1 MGALLLTQTAIAA
14 PTAVSLGTAAPFAI
28 LSGDGITNVPTS
40 VILGNVGVSPNTGA
54 SITGLTCLQV
64 TGTIYTVDAA
74 GPSCRTE
81 NAGLLATAKNALT
94 TAYDN
99 ASALSPDTT
108 YLAADDQLG
117 GKTLVAGTYRFG
129 GATTA
134 NLSGSL
140 ILSGSSTD
148 VWVFQATSNLVT
160 AATSS
165 VSFIG
170 GAQACNVFWT
180 VGSAATL
187 GANSTFAGTILAHD
201 DISLKARVTVDGR
214 LLAGGQAN
222 HAGAVTLIQ
231 DTITRSDCA
240 IVAPPTAAPT
250 VAPVATPTAAP
261 GATPTAAPGATPTA
275 APAFATLA
283 PGASAT
289 PAGAVI
295 AATSPTPAPSAN
307 APSTNTLSPASSESG
322 PVIAGY
328 LLLIFLATIAIVIA
342 KAPGRSRR

>member
-1 MGALLLTQTAIAA
+1 MAALLLTQTATAA

-28 LSGDGITNVPTS
+28 LSGDGISNVPTS
-40 VILGNVGVSPNTGA
+40 VIAGNVGVSPNTGA
-54 SITGLTCLQV
+54 SITGLTCLEV
-64 TGTIYTVDAA
+64 SGTIYTVDAA

-81 NAGLLATAKNALT
+81 DAGLLTTAKNALT

-99 ASALSPDTT
+99 ASALTPDTT

-117 GKTLVAGTYRFG
+117 GKTLTAGTYRFG
-129 GATTA
+129 GASSA
-134 NLSGSL
+134 NLKGSL

-148 VWVFQATSNLVT
+148 VWVFQATSTLVT
-160 AATSS
+160 AATSAI
-165 VSFIG
+165 SFIG

-187 GANSTFAGTILAHD
+187 GANSSFAGTILAHD
-201 DISLKARVTVDGR
+201 DISLKAKVTVDGR

-240 IVAPPTAAPT
+240 IVVPPTATPT

-275 APAFATLA
+275 VPAIPTLA
-283 PGASAT
+283 PGASPIASGALIVAASAT
-289 PAGAVI
+289 PV
-295 AATSPTPAPSAN
+295 PSVN
-307 APSTNTLSPASSESG
+307 LPSTNTLSPGSPESG
-322 PVIAGY
+322 PALAGY
-328 LLLIFLATIAIVIA
+328 LVLILLATISIVIA
-342 KAPGRSRR
+342 SAPGRARR